1 MDIALAS
8 VDQLVEELQ
17 KRCQASVIC
26 YARVDEDTIAGDH
39 DVYTAFSGPEYA
51 WHGLVVALQDELD
64 GVDIEEWDDED

>member
-39 DVYTAFSGPEYA
+39 DVYT
-51 WHGLVVALQDELD
+51 ELD